1 MQAATLVAGRSF
13 PRTRPILMKRD
24 LFCFGAGLLMGG
36 LLLAGCGRK
45 STPPATTVTPQ
56 NPPGSAGAPSVDTG
70 AAPHGIARQPVSPPE
85 VVQPGMPRPAAG
97 GPSAASQTADSRPAR
112 PVPARPRDERRNE
125 NEVPLIRELRRSL
138 AEADVES
145 DNDRKSVGAMFDEA
159 EPQLRRVLGKNSLR
173 AIQQANQRTPFLV
186 IEPPRK
192 PAVKPATPTSPPA
205 SVSPTP
211 RPAPVAPAG
220 Q

>member
-1 MQAATLVAGRSF
+1 M
-13 PRTRPILMKRD
+13 MKRE

-45 STPPATTVTPQ
+45 STPPATAVSPQ
-56 NPPGSAGAPSVDTG
+56 NPPGVGAPAVDTG
-70 AAPHGIARQPVSPPE
+70 AAPHAIAQQPVSPPE
-85 VVQPGMPRPAAG
+85 VVQPGRSRPAAG
-97 GPSAASQTADSRPAR
+97 GSNAASQTADGRPAR
-112 PVPARPRDERRNE
+112 PVPARPRDQRAPQ
-125 NEVPLIRELRRSL
+125 NEVPIVRELRRSL

-173 AIQQANQRTPFLV
+173 AIQQANQRAPFLV

-192 PAVKPATPTSPPA
+192 PPAKPATPSSPPA
-205 SVSPTP
+205 PVSPTP
-211 RPAPVAPAG
+211 RPAPAAPAG